1 MSLKTFHIVFV
12 ALTTV
17 VSLFVGVWSFVQY
30 FSEGRDG
37 SDLAMGIGGLLAACV
52 LLIYGR
58 YVLKKLRHIGY
69 L

>member
-30 FSEGRDG
+30 FSEGRES

>member
-1 MSLKTFHIVFV
+1 MSLKTFHIIFV

-17 VSLFVGVWSFVQY
+17 VSLFISAWSFVQY
-30 FSEGRDG
+30 FSEGG
-37 SDLAMGIGGLLAACV
+37 ETSDLAMGIGGALAACV
-52 LLIYGR
+52 LLVYGR

>member
-1 MSLKTFHIVFV
+1 MSLKTFHIIFV

-17 VSLFVGVWSFVQY
+17 VSLFISAWSFVQY
-30 FSEGRDG
+30 FSEGG
-37 SDLAMGIGGLLAACV
+37 ETSDLAMGIGGALAVCV
-52 LLIYGR
+52 LLVYGR